1 MKVQQILSAICLIA
15 LVLPMTVNAEIYK
28 WKDRNGVIVYSDT
41 PPSPN
46 VKVES
51 IGSST
56 IDTLERPEPTRINS
70 EIAEQAKSPAE
81 ESGAVKTPPP
91 VTDPKLEAIRARAKQ
106 AAAQKK
112 NRETKEEDARIK
124 AENCKAAKANYQTY
138 AQGGRIYK
146 INEQG
151 ERVYEDD
158 AGLAAGKAKAEADMR
173 KYCN

>member
-28 WKDRNGVIVYSDT
+28 WKDRNGVMIYSDT
-41 PPSPN
+41 PPPEN
-46 VKVES
+46 VNVRT
-51 IGSST
+51 IG
-56 IDTLERPEPTRINS
+56 PTGVDKQVKPKPSQS
-70 EIAEQAKSPAE
+70 EIEDEVQAKQSAE
-81 ESGAVKTPPP
+81 NTETVKTPPP
-91 VTDPKLEAIRARAKQ
+91 VTDPKLQAVRARAKQ
-106 AAAQKK
+106 AEIDRQAKLDKEKQAEVNAQ
-112 NRETKEEDARIK
+112 
-124 AENCKAAKANYQTY
+124 NCKTAKANYQTY